1 MGLPNLASFCLDGG
15 TDGLT
20 EYQSDRDGRTDGRA
34 QSSSGAGHSAKAF
47 RRWGL
52 PLEAVKMHPGLEACR
67 AGDAS
72 ALKAELALGS
82 FDAASTLDR
91 FGGSGLHWAASGGHH
106 EVCKLLVEHQA
117 PELQR

>member
-1 MGLPNLASFCLDGG
+1 
-15 TDGLT
+15 
-20 EYQSDRDGRTDGRA
+20 
-34 QSSSGAGHSAKAF
+34 
-47 RRWGL
+47 
-52 PLEAVKMHPGLEACR
+52 MHPGLEACR

-117 PELQR
+117 SVTFADKKSGRSALHWASRQGHLHLGAELRQGS